1 MIYKDFQNLRLPML
15 GFGSMRLPLLPGG
28 GDGDVDEA
36 AVAEMVALA
45 MERGANYFDTAYG
58 YHNGNSERV
67 MGRVL
72 SRYPRESWLLAS
84 KFPGYD
90 VSNIRPDRVEAIFEE
105 QLEKCGVDYFDFYLF
120 HNVYERNVGPYLD
133 PDNRV
138 LEYLLRQ
145 KEAGRIRHL
154 GFSAH
159 GSLAVIQRFLD
170 AYGEYMEFGQ
180 LQLNYLDWD
189 FQGARAKA
197 EELNRRHIPIWVME
211 PLRGGR
217 LARLSDGDAA
227 RLRDY
232 FAPDEVDQMYINFCD
247 PWPSNRHAKRRLTH
261 GNFLRLYRQVLKM
274 GGQIH
279 FKTDNQDLFTFSVEE
294 LPLFGFELSEV
305 TRDLHAN
312 GPVGVMTD
320 YEAKFHEQGLPIC
333 RCVATMVPWEEPFPT
348 DIRRV
353 KNRWLDV
360 FADGVSDAELGRH
373 VLSDGNYLWHLFSWN
388 LVPCLS
394 GDAARQALSEAS
406 GKKYLFYYEEPP
418 EGEPLVRPVTA
429 EELVT
434 LPADARAIPG
444 ADWYVV
450 DKDFTWTFAQTHE
463 ADCGPYFCRKA

>member
-154 GFSAH
+154 GFPAH

-227 RLRDY
+227 RLAVLRPEESMPGWA
-232 FAPDEVDQMYINFCD
+232 F
-247 PWPSNRHAKRRLTH
+247 R
-261 GNFLRLYRQVLKM
+261 FLQ
-274 GGQIH
+274 
-279 FKTDNQDLFTFSVEE
+279 
-294 LPLFGFELSEV
+294 
-305 TRDLHAN
+305 
-312 GPVGVMTD
+312 GVP
-320 YEAKFHEQGLPIC
+320 G
-333 RCVATMVPWEEPFPT
+333 VTMV
-348 DIRRV
+348 
-353 KNRWLDV
+353 
-360 FADGVSDAELGRH
+360 
-373 VLSDGNYLWHLFSWN
+373 
-388 LVPCLS
+388 LS
-394 GDAARQALSEAS
+394 GMSSLEQLRANLDTFETDRPLSEAEKAALLDVAAGMVREQVLPCTACRYCVEGCPQKIS
-406 GKKYLFYYEEPP
+406 IPDLFAIMNTKQIYHDWNADYYYNEVYTKQGGKASSCIKCGRCEKACPQHLPIRELLEKTA
-418 EGEPLVRPVTA
+418 GEFERS
-429 EELVT
+429 
-434 LPADARAIPG
+434 
-444 ADWYVV
+444 
-450 DKDFTWTFAQTHE
+450 
-463 ADCGPYFCRKA
+463 

>member
-247 PWPSNRHAKRRLTH
+247 PWPSNRHARRRLTH
-261 GNFLRLYRQVLKM
+261 QNFLVLYRGVLCT

-279 FKTDNQDLFTFSVEE
+279 FKTDNRDLFEYS
-294 LPLFGFELSEV
+294 LFQFPKAGYALSEV

-312 GPVGVMTD
+312 GIRGVMTD
-320 YEAKFHEQGLPIC
+320 YEEKFHNLGTKIN
-333 RCVATMVPWEEPFPT
+333 RCVGTKETMDPEPEYLPVPGP
-348 DIRRV
+348 
-353 KNRWLDV
+353 
-360 FADGVSDAELGRH
+360 
-373 VLSDGNYLWHLFSWN
+373 
-388 LVPCLS
+388 
-394 GDAARQALSEAS
+394 
-406 GKKYLFYYEEPP
+406 
-418 EGEPLVRPVTA
+418 
-429 EELVT
+429 
-434 LPADARAIPG
+434 DARAALGSSEEEPSEG
-444 ADWYVV
+444 
-450 DKDFTWTFAQTHE
+450 
-463 ADCGPYFCRKA
+463 